1 MEAMRRALSR
11 AATMRV
17 PARSPLWLVLLVLI
31 GGQGCAQSGSALP
44 LDTFARFRTQPIE
57 LRDSLYILNT
67 VDSLS
72 RIGWNRFENYSR
84 MYEVNM
90 DDVQYFV
97 PSVFYSPDKRK
108 MVAWV
113 GDKVANGK
121 TRERYSDKEELNRI
135 CPTGGDTVYSM
146 SALIGYRSN
155 TDSLW
160 HLSPLDMENVGCSPS
175 MDRVLNIMGQYY
187 FEQMKTHAMYGVV
200 QSGPEKGDLKLNQFA
215 YNLQD
220 PKFWTDCWIWQK
232 DTVGSDGL
240 YWFEVKQYRGYQ
252 KFFKSAIPWDMPSI
266 SYPKEILDMYPA
278 ASCP

>member
-1 MEAMRRALSR
+1 
-11 AATMRV
+11 MRV
-17 PARSPLWLVLLVLI
+17 PVRSPLWLVFLVLI

-57 LRDSLYILNT
+57 LRDSLYVLHT
-67 VDSLS
+67 VREWSLS
-72 RIGWNRFENYSR
+72 DWYYFHDYSK
-84 MYEVNM
+84 MYEVKM
-90 DDVQYFV
+90 EDVQFFV
-97 PSVFYSPDKRK
+97 PSMFYSPDRRR

-113 GDKVANGK
+113 GDKIPNAQTKVQ
-121 TRERYSDKEELNRI
+121 YSEKDQLNRI
-135 CPTGGDTVYSM
+135 CPMGGDTVYSM
-146 SALIGYRSN
+146 LALIGYRSN

-160 HLSPLDMENVGCSPS
+160 HLSPLNLKLVTCSPS

-187 FEQMKTHAMYGVV
+187 FEQMKTHGMYGVV

-220 PKFWTDCWIWQK
+220 PEFWTDCWIWQK
-232 DTVGSDGL
+232 DTVGSNGL

-278 ASCP
+278 VSQ